1 MRVKLLLTNILLA
14 LALPLA
20 PTGARAY
27 SETGAAN
34 ITIGSTAVFSG
45 TAGLLYGA
53 SALVQSLAATVTNG
67 SGTSGTSLAFGNNVQ
82 LFLTTDGTVYNAAV
96 LTLANTSTTGGW
108 NNLLEVYGNVGGTYS
123 LNTYIN
129 NVGIY
134 YSTLNM
140 VVSGH
145 YSLGAGTGG
154 HYGGGFSI
162 LQPNNYYPNMYACWA
177 DITGSCYQA
186 RNNTGAVGE
195 LSFSG
200 QNHGGVFTIGL
211 DAENSQFI
219 LGNTTITGS
228 GQVFTGDT
236 FIARA
241 AAANIRFG
249 GADAAAPVAQTISFQ
264 NVLAGTSNTAGVN
277 TIFKASAGTGTGVGG
292 AFLFQTA
299 LPGSSG
305 TTQNAF
311 ATMLTIDGASGV
323 TVASTLNAG
332 GAIIGKTRTVS
343 TAADTISAT
352 TDYFVCVAYT
362 STGAVTETL
371 PAGVA
376 GQTFLIK
383 DCGGAAATHPI
394 TIAPASGSIDGGA
407 SYSLATNYGSVAVT
421 YANSQWS
428 TN

>member
-1 MRVKLLLTNILLA
+1 MRKKFLLTKILLA
-14 LALPLA
+14 LALSLA
-20 PTGARAY
+20 ATGARAD

-53 SALVQSLAATVTNG
+53 NSLVQSLPATVT
-67 SGTSGTSLAFGNNVQ
+67 TSSNYSSLALGNNVQ
-82 LFLTTDGTVYNAAV
+82 LSLTTDGTSANYAA
-96 LTLANTSTTGGW
+96 TLALINTSTTGGW
-108 NNLLEVYGNVGGTYS
+108 GNALEVYGNVGGTYS

-129 NVGIY
+129 NTGIF

-140 VVSGH
+140 VISGH
-145 YSLGAGTGG
+145 YSLGSGSGG
-154 HYGGGFSI
+154 HYGAGFSV
-162 LQPNNYYPNMYACWA
+162 LSPNNYYPNMYGCWA

-186 RNNTGAVGE
+186 RNNAGTPGE

-200 QNHGGVFTIGL
+200 QTHTGVFTIGL

-219 LGNTTITGS
+219 LGNTTITTS

-292 AFLFQTA
+292 AFQFQTA

-305 TTQNAF
+305 ATQNAF
-311 ATMLTIDGASGV
+311 ATVLTIDGASGV

-332 GAIIGKTRTVS
+332 GSIIGKTRTVS

-352 TDYFVCVAYT
+352 TDYFLCVAYT
-362 STGAVTETL
+362 TTGAVTETL

-394 TIAPASGSIDGGA
+394 AITPASGTIDGVS

-428 TN
+428 VN

>member
-1 MRVKLLLTNILLA
+1 MRTKLFFILPLLLGADIA
-14 LALPLA
+14 LADSFTVPGSLNL
-20 PTGARAY
+20 
-27 SETGAAN
+27 
-34 ITIGSTAVFSG
+34 TIGTTGVSG
-45 TAGLLYGA
+45 TAGLLYGDGA
-53 SALVQSLAATVTNG
+53 MLRSLPGTVTIG
-67 SGTSGTSLAFGNNVQ
+67 SNYESLAFGNNVQ
-82 LFLTTDGTVYNAAV
+82 LSLTTDGTSANYAA
-96 LTLANTSTTGGW
+96 TLALINTSTTGGW
-108 NNLLEVYGNVGGTYS
+108 GNSLEVYSNLGGYLALS
-123 LNTYIN
+123 TYIN
-129 NVGIY
+129 NTGIY

-140 VVSGH
+140 VISGH
-145 YSLGAGTGG
+145 YSLGSNPGG
-154 HYGGGFSI
+154 HSGGGYSI
-162 LQPNNYYPNMYACWA
+162 LSPNNYYPNMYGCWA

-186 RNNTGAVGE
+186 RNNAGTPGE

-200 QNHGGVFTIGL
+200 QTHTGVFTIGL

-219 LGNTTITGS
+219 LGNTTITTS

-277 TIFKASAGTGTGVGG
+277 TTFKASAGTGTGAGG
-292 AFLFQTA
+292 SFLFQTA

-311 ATMLTIDGASGV
+311 ATVLTIDGASGV

-332 GAIIGKTRTVS
+332 GSIIGKTRTVS
-343 TAADTISAT
+343 TSADTISAT
-352 TDYFVCVAYT
+352 TDYFLCVAYT
-362 STGAVTETL
+362 SAGAVTETL

-383 DCGGAAATHPI
+383 G
-394 TIAPASGSIDGGA
+394 TIWSDALEFTDFV
-407 SYSLATNYGSVAVT
+407 TNIIHER
-421 YANSQWS
+421 
-428 TN
+428 

>member
-1 MRVKLLLTNILLA
+1 MRTKLFFILPLLLGADIA
-14 LALPLA
+14 LADSFTVPGSLNL
-20 PTGARAY
+20 
-27 SETGAAN
+27 
-34 ITIGSTAVFSG
+34 TIGTTGVSG
-45 TAGLLYGA
+45 TAGLLYGDGA
-53 SALVQSLAATVTNG
+53 MLRSLPGTVTIG
-67 SGTSGTSLAFGNNVQ
+67 SNYESLAFGNNVQ
-82 LFLTTDGTVYNAAV
+82 LSLTTDGTSANYAA
-96 LTLANTSTTGGW
+96 TLALINTSTTGGW
-108 NNLLEVYGNVGGTYS
+108 GNSLEVYSNLGGYLALS
-123 LNTYIN
+123 TYIN
-129 NVGIY
+129 NTGIY

-140 VVSGH
+140 VISGH
-145 YSLGAGTGG
+145 YSLGSNPGG
-154 HYGGGFSI
+154 HSGGGYSI
-162 LQPNNYYPNMYACWA
+162 LSPNNYYPNMYACWA

-186 RNNTGAVGE
+186 RNNAGTPGE

-200 QNHGGVFTIGL
+200 QTHTGVFTIGL

-219 LGNTTITGS
+219 LGNTTITTS

-277 TIFKASAGTGTGVGG
+277 TTFKASAGTGTGAGG
-292 AFLFQTA
+292 SFLFQTA

-311 ATMLTIDGASGV
+311 ATVLTIDGASGV

-332 GAIIGKTRTVS
+332 GSIIGKTRTVS
-343 TAADTISAT
+343 TATDTISAT
-352 TDYFVCVAYT
+352 GDYFLCVAYT

-383 DCGGAAATHPI
+383 DCGGGAATHPI
-394 TIAPASGSIDGGA
+394 TIAPASGTIDGA
-407 SYSLATNYGSVAVT
+407 SSYSLATNYGSVAVT

-428 TN
+428 VN